1 MQESHHIYQ
10 LLYAVLNL
18 NSFHIP
24 VLSEKIIEHLHLKK
38 SQTTIFDCTIGEGG
52 ITKEIIKHT
61 NNVKV
66 IGIDTDFQ
74 ILNLAMNNL
83 RNYKQINYIHDNYSN
98 INKIAKDQQI
108 KDIDN
113 IIFDFGLSN
122 FHLQD
127 LKRGFSYK
135 SDSKLDMRF
144 DTQNSSLTAYEVI
157 NKYSKEKLIQI
168 LSLNA
173 DFPINNN
180 SKKFIDHIIKNR
192 PINNGETLM
201 TVCKSFFK
209 KVPYKN
215 LIKIIT
221 RVFQA
226 IRIEVNQEFENI
238 KLGLKSSL
246 EIIGINGRIFALTY
260 HSSEDRL
267 VKNIFKEYQ
276 KSIYKDKKF
285 NLVNKKVIKPEYK
298 EQMGNPSS
306 RSAKLRIIERLA

>member
-1 MQESHHIYQ
+1 M
-10 LLYAVLNL
+10 

-38 SQTTIFDCTIGEGG
+38 TKTIIFDCTIGEGG
-52 ITKEIIKHT
+52 ITKEIKKHT
-61 NNVKV
+61 NDIKI
-66 IGIDTDFQ
+66 IGIDTDSE

-83 RNYKQINYIHDNYSN
+83 QHFKQITYIHDNYSN
-98 INKIAKDQQI
+98 IIKIAKDQQI
-108 KDIDN
+108 SNIDN

-122 FHLQD
+122 FHLKD
-127 LKRGFSYK
+127 LNRGFSYK
-135 SDSKLDMRF
+135 SNSKLDMRF
-144 DTQNSSLTAYEVI
+144 DNQKNSLTAYEII
-157 NKYSKEKLIQI
+157 NRYSKEKLMKI
-168 LSLNA
+168 LSTNA

-192 PINNGETLM
+192 PIDNGEMLM
-201 TVCKSFFK
+201 SVCKSFFK

-246 EIIGINGRIFALTY
+246 EIIGIKGRIFALTY

-276 KSIYKDKKF
+276 KLTHNNKRF
-285 NLVNKKVIKPEYK
+285 VLVNKKVIKPEYK
-298 EQMGNPSS
+298 EQLQNPSS

>member
-1 MQESHHIYQ
+1 M
-10 LLYAVLNL
+10 

-24 VLSEKIIEHLHLKK
+24 VLSEKIINHLHLNK
-38 SQTTIFDCTIGEGG
+38 STTTIFDCTLGEGG
-52 ITKEIIKHT
+52 ITKEILKYI
-61 NNVKV
+61 NDVNI
-66 IGIDTDFQ
+66 IGIDTDSE
-74 ILNLAMNNL
+74 ILSLAMNNL
-83 RNYKQINYIHDNYSN
+83 RTYKQINYIHSNYSN
-98 INKIAKDQQI
+98 IIKIAKEQQI
-108 KDIDN
+108 KNIDN

-127 LKRGFSYK
+127 SKRGFSYK
-135 SDSKLDMRF
+135 SNSKLDMRF
-144 DTQNSSLTAYEVI
+144 DSQKNSLTAHEVI

-168 LSLNA
+168 LSVNA

-180 SKKFIDHIIKNR
+180 SKKFIEHIINNR

-201 TVCKSFFK
+201 AVCKSFFK

-246 EIIGINGRIFALTY
+246 EIIGINGRVFALTY

-276 KSIYKDKKF
+276 QAIYKDKKF

-298 EQMGNPSS
+298 EQVQNPSS

>member
-1 MQESHHIYQ
+1 
-10 LLYAVLNL
+10 
-18 NSFHIP
+18 
-24 VLSEKIIEHLHLKK
+24 
-38 SQTTIFDCTIGEGG
+38 
-52 ITKEIIKHT
+52 
-61 NNVKV
+61 
-66 IGIDTDFQ
+66 
-74 ILNLAMNNL
+74 
-83 RNYKQINYIHDNYSN
+83 
-98 INKIAKDQQI
+98 
-108 KDIDN
+108 
-113 IIFDFGLSN
+113 
-122 FHLQD
+122 
-127 LKRGFSYK
+127 
-135 SDSKLDMRF
+135 MRF

-173 DFPINNN
+173 DF
-180 SKKFIDHIIKNR
+180 

>member
-1 MQESHHIYQ
+1 M
-10 LLYAVLNL
+10 

-24 VLSEKIIEHLHLKK
+24 VLSAKIIEHLHLKK
-38 SQTTIFDCTIGEGG
+38 AKTTIFDCTIGEGG

-61 NNVKV
+61 TDVNI
-66 IGIDTDFQ
+66 IGIDVDSE

-83 RNYKQINYIHDNYSN
+83 HNYKQINYIHDNYSN
-98 INKIAKDQQI
+98 IIKIAKNQQI

-135 SDSKLDMRF
+135 SDNKLDMRF
-144 DTQNSSLTAYEVI
+144 DTQKNSLTAYEII

-168 LSLNA
+168 FSTNA

-180 SKKFIDHIIKNR
+180 SKKFIDHIIQNR
-192 PINNGETLM
+192 PIHNGAILM
-201 TVCKSFFK
+201 SVCKSFFK

-215 LIKIIT
+215 MIKIIT

-226 IRIEVNQEFENI
+226 IRIEVNQEFANI
-238 KLGLKSSL
+238 KSGLKSSL
-246 EIIGINGRIFALTY
+246 EIIGIKGRVFALTY

-276 KSIYKDKKF
+276 KSTNNNNDKKF
-285 NLVNKKVIKPEYK
+285 ALVNKKVIKPEYQ
-298 EQMGNPSS
+298 EQLQNPSS

>member
-1 MQESHHIYQ
+1 M
-10 LLYAVLNL
+10 VLNL

-24 VLSEKIIEHLHLKK
+24 VLSEKIIEHLYLKK
-38 SQTTIFDCTIGEGG
+38 EKTTIFDCTVGEGG
-52 ITKEIIKHT
+52 ITKEIIKHI
-61 NNVKV
+61 NDVNI
-66 IGIDTDFQ
+66 IGIDTDSE

-98 INKIAKDQQI
+98 IIKIAEDLQI
-108 KDIDN
+108 RDIDN

-135 SDSKLDMRF
+135 SNSKLDMRF
-144 DTQNSSLTAYEVI
+144 DTQKNSLTAYEII

-168 LSLNA
+168 FSTNA

-180 SKKFIDHIIKNR
+180 SKKFIDHIIQNR

-201 TVCKSFFK
+201 SVCKSFFK

-226 IRIEVNQEFENI
+226 IRIEVNQEFANI

-246 EIIGINGRIFALTY
+246 EIIGIKGRVFTLTY

-276 KSIYKDKKF
+276 KLTHNNKRF
-285 NLVNKKVIKPEYK
+285 VLVNKKVIKPEYK
-298 EQMGNPSS
+298 EQLQNPSS

>member
-1 MQESHHIYQ
+1 M
-10 LLYAVLNL
+10 

-24 VLSEKIIEHLHLKK
+24 VLSEKIIEHLYLNKTK
-38 SQTTIFDCTIGEGG
+38 TTIFDCTIGEGG
-52 ITKEIIKHT
+52 ISKEILKHT
-61 NNVKV
+61 HDVNI
-66 IGIDTDFQ
+66 IGIDTDSE
-74 ILNLAMNNL
+74 ILNQAMNNL
-83 RNYKQINYIHDNYSN
+83 RNFKQINFIHDNYSN
-98 INKIAKDQQI
+98 IIKIAKEQQI
-108 KDIDN
+108 NNIDN

-122 FHLQD
+122 YHLQD
-127 LKRGFSYK
+127 LKRGFSYN
-135 SDSKLDMRF
+135 SNSRLDMRF
-144 DTQNSSLTAYEVI
+144 DTKQNPLTAYEII

-168 LSLNA
+168 FSLNA

-192 PINNGETLM
+192 PINNGEKLM
-201 TVCKSFFK
+201 FVCKGFFK

-215 LIKIIT
+215 LIKIIA

-238 KLGLKSSL
+238 KSGLKSSL
-246 EIIGINGRIFALTY
+246 EIIGINGRIFTLTY

-267 VKNIFKEYQ
+267 VKNIFKEYR
-276 KSIYKDKKF
+276 KSIHNNKKF

-298 EQMGNPSS
+298 EQLKNPSS